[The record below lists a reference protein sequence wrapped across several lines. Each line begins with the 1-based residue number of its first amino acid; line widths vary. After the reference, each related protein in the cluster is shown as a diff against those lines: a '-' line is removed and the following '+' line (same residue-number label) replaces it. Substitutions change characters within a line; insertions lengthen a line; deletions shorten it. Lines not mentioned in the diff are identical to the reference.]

1 MAPPSP
7 HAHTGFAP
15 ACNPRLGQARED
27 DISEEDMEDTLTDLE
42 KHKELQVRA
51 TLDVRSG
58 RAAVSH
64 AGCVA
69 RHRCK

>member
-1 MAPPSP
+1 
-7 HAHTGFAP
+7 
-15 ACNPRLGQARED
+15 
-27 DISEEDMEDTLTDLE
+27 MEDTVTDLE

-51 TLDVRSG
+51 TLDVWSG